1 MAQLP
6 DTTPTTS
13 YSDPIYDRLEGFS
26 QQLSRR
32 WWLYVAVLILVIIA
46 AGAFHRLVIQSAPEA
61 AAAALYLKAQG
72 ERVPAK
78 RTAEFRGLLDNSAVT
93 PYFKARAAVEVV
105 QQLLEDGKIDE
116 ARVMAQQAVDFAHAD
131 GQDAIQ
137 LVAQLTQAA
146 VQEQAGDAATAE
158 TSYAQ
163 AERLAGAKFPDYQ
176 LTAVLGYVRTLVA
189 QNRLAEAIDK
199 LEPLTSRSD
208 VGAESLLVIAR
219 VQYWQLK
226 RDMATA
232 TSASAAVIT
241 ATPAAVASTV
251 ADSTTK

>member
-6 DTTPTTS
+6 DTAPTTS

-26 QQLSRR
+26 QQLRR
-32 WWLYVAVLILVIIA
+32 LWWLYAAVLILVVVA
-46 AGAFHRLVIQSAPEA
+46 AGTFHRLVIQSAPEA
-61 AAAALYLKAQG
+61 AAAALYQKAQG
-72 ERVPAK
+72 EREPVK
-78 RTAEFRGLLDNSAVT
+78 RTAEFRSLLDNAAVT

-105 QQLLEDGKIDE
+105 QQLLEDGKLDE
-116 ARVMAQQAVDFAHAD
+116 ARGMAQQAVDFARVD

-146 VQEQAGDAATAE
+146 VDEQAGEAAKAE
-158 TSYAQ
+158 VSYAQ
-163 AERLAGAKFPDYQ
+163 VERLAGAKFPDYQ

-199 LEPLTSRSD
+199 LEPLSSRND
-208 VGAESLLVIAR
+208 VGAEALLTMAR

-226 RDMATA
+226 RDLAA
-232 TSASAAVIT
+232 TSSAST
-241 ATPAAVASTV
+241 AAVATTSATMAST
-251 ADSTTK
+251 AAESATK